1 MSKRE
6 PPETIPISYLNAL
19 EYCPRRFY
27 YEFVEGD
34 MLVNDFVLEGTLLHE
49 RIDEP
54 GKHTTE
60 DGAYQVNRLYLY
72 SEKLRLSGFADVIEE
87 QNGVFIPVEY
97 KHGRQGRWLND
108 HIQLCAQALCLEELL
123 AGPSNETRYNNDMD
137 VLNREERQSDK
148 PLIPYGYIFYF
159 GSRKR
164 VQVYFTPEL
173 RAKVYA
179 AIDLA
184 FRIALLD
191 TPPPPL
197 DGKIAVRCRDCSLA
211 PICLPDEVKLL
222 MGRKEGSLA
231 NTLSN

>member
-72 SEKLRLSGFADVIEE
+72 SEKLRLSVFSDVIEE
-87 QNGVFIPVEY
+87 QNGIFIPV
-97 KHGRQGRWLND
+97 KNKLGTQVRLLNKYI
-108 HIQLCAQALCLEELL
+108 HICAQL
-123 AGPSNETRYNNDMD
+123 T
-137 VLNREERQSDK
+137 
-148 PLIPYGYIFYF
+148 
-159 GSRKR
+159 
-164 VQVYFTPEL
+164 
-173 RAKVYA
+173 
-179 AIDLA
+179 
-184 FRIALLD
+184 
-191 TPPPPL
+191 
-197 DGKIAVRCRDCSLA
+197 
-211 PICLPDEVKLL
+211 
-222 MGRKEGSLA
+222 
-231 NTLSN
+231 

>member
-60 DGAYQVNRLYLY
+60 DGAFQAIRLYLY

-123 AGPSNETRYNNDMD
+123 ADSLNETRYNSNMSA
-137 VLNREERQSDK
+137 LNSEDQQPVK
-148 PLIPYGYIFYF
+148 PLIPFYSTFYF
-159 GSRKR
+159 FSPNPF
-164 VQVYFTPEL
+164 Q
-173 RAKVYA
+173 
-179 AIDLA
+179 
-184 FRIALLD
+184 
-191 TPPPPL
+191 
-197 DGKIAVRCRDCSLA
+197 
-211 PICLPDEVKLL
+211 
-222 MGRKEGSLA
+222 
-231 NTLSN
+231 

>member
-72 SEKLRLSGFADVIEE
+72 SESLRLSGCADVIEE

-97 KHGRQGRWLND
+97 KHGRQGKWLND
-108 HIQLCAQALCLEELL
+108 HIQLCAQALCLEE
-123 AGPSNETRYNNDMD
+123 
-137 VLNREERQSDK
+137 RQPDIA
-148 PLIPYGYIFYF
+148 PIPFGYIFYF

-164 VQVYFTPEL
+164 IQVHFTSEL
-173 RAKVYA
+173 RARVHA
-179 AIDLA
+179 AIEQA
-184 FRIALLD
+184 FKVAMFD
-191 TPPPPL
+191 TAPPPL
-197 DGKIAVRCRDCSLA
+197 EGKIAVRCRDCSLS

-222 MGRKEGSLA
+222 M
-231 NTLSN
+231 